1 MKKRITA
8 LTVMGSLLFAGNA
21 MASSTYTVES
31 GDTLWR
37 IATNHNISV
46 DELMTLND
54 LNGTVIYA
62 GQSLTISPAGEEGPP
77 SSSGTYTV
85 QSGDTLF
92 AIASRFNTTVSQLL
106 ELNPSITNANLM
118 QVGQVINVPGGKGGN
133 DNGEGSPS
141 PTENGVINYT
151 VQSGDTFYGI
161 AYSNG
166 MTQDMLRAF
175 NPSVTNPGNL
185 SVGQSIQVPTQ
196 DLIDLSKIVH
206 LEARGE
212 PMDGQVA
219 VANVVQNR
227 VADSQFPNT
236 MHSVLH
242 QDNQFTPVGNGSF
255 ATAIPN
261 QNPIEAAKRAIGG
274 ENGVPEALFFFNPS
288 TSNSEFMRSREVVT
302 DIGNHRFVK

>member
-8 LTVMGSLLFAGNA
+8 LTLMGSLLFGGNA

-31 GDTLWR
+31 GDTLWQ

-46 DELMTLND
+46 DELITLND

-62 GQSLTISPAGEEGPP
+62 GQTLLISQAGEAPP

-85 QSGDTLF
+85 QSGDTLY
-92 AIASRFNTTVSQLL
+92 AIASLFDTTVSHLL

-118 QVGQVINVPGGKGGN
+118 QVGQVLNVPGGNGGN
-133 DNGEGSPS
+133 DNGGDSPAPS
-141 PTENGVINYT
+141 ENGVIMYT
-151 VQSGDTFYGI
+151 VQSGDTFYRI
-161 AYSNG
+161 AYKNG

-175 NPSVTNPGNL
+175 NPSVTNPNNL
-185 SVGQSIQVPTQ
+185 SAGQSIQIPTQ
-196 DLIDLSKIVH
+196 ELIDLSKIIH

-212 PMDGQVA
+212 PMAGQVA

-236 MHSVLH
+236 IHSVLH
-242 QDNQFTPVGNGSF
+242 QDNQFTPVRNGSF

-261 QNPIEAAKRAIGG
+261 QNPIEAAKRALGG
-274 ENGVPEALFFFNPS
+274 ENGVPEALFFFNPT